1 MCRDQLIP
9 TQKRFELLFELCAC
23 LCECIDIT
31 TTVCM
36 YVLSVAGSSSG
47 CFRYLYVSSR
57 DFIMLNYKCSMSLL
71 VVSNKV

>member
-1 MCRDQLIP
+1 
-9 TQKRFELLFELCAC
+9 
-23 LCECIDIT
+23 
-31 TTVCM
+31 M